1 MPLSELLIRGN
12 PVPIVRW
19 GDPVL
24 HHPCQP
30 VRFRR
35 ANGREVAITDVGLG
49 YPVPRGSRTVHVF
62 DVTDGQSEYRLELD
76 AQTLRWRLVREV
88 AYSGE

>member
-1 MPLSELLIRGN
+1 MNDELFLDERITVVAVFSNG
-12 PVPIVRW
+12 
-19 GDPVL
+19 
-24 HHPCQP
+24 HHPCRP

-49 YPVPRGSRTVHVF
+49 YPVPRGSRTVHIF